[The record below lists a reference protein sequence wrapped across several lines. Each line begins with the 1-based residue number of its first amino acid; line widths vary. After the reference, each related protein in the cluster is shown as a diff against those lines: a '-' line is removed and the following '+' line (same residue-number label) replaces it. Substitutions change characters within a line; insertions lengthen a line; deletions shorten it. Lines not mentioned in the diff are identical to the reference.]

1 MKRAIVIGAS
11 SGIGREIAAGLV
23 RRGWKVGIAARR
35 TELLESLAQEF
46 PDAGVEVQTLD
57 ITGDDSVQCVET
69 LIERLGGM
77 DLFVNVSG
85 RGNQNKSLDPEIE
98 LRIAELNVVGFIRMM
113 DFVFGWFSRNLEPG
127 ARGQIAAVTSVAG
140 TKGMGTAPAYSATK
154 RMQSTYIDALAQL
167 ARMRHIGI
175 DFTDIRPGFV
185 RTDILDSKKNY
196 PMIMDKVPVGEAA
209 VTAILRRRRI
219 AVIDWRFSILTFF
232 WSMIPQWLWERCT
245 GITN

>member
-1 MKRAIVIGAS
+1 MYKYIL
-11 SGIGREIAAGLV
+11 SGILAAGLCT
-23 RRGWKVGIAARR
+23 AA
-35 TELLESLAQEF
+35 
-46 PDAGVEVQTLD
+46 
-57 ITGDDSVQCVET
+57 
-69 LIERLGGM
+69 
-77 DLFVNVSG
+77 VSCSEDNYEKG
-85 RGNQNKSLDPEIE
+85 PEIPE
-98 LRIAELNVVGFIRMM
+98 GCISAYFASANEANILMTPVEYAKSNTLKLTVNREVSDEAASVPVIVEYKADEIEHDIGILL
-113 DFVFGWFSRNLEPG
+113 DG
-127 ARGQIAAVTSVAG
+127 AGLSQVAQHRQIAAVTSVAG

-209 VTAILRRRRI
+209 VNAILCRRRI

-232 WSMIPQWLWERCT
+232 WSLIPQWLWERCT